1 MKDAEDEYRSYLEYL
16 DIHQQPLSIPL
27 ASTVSGKVIPIGESL
42 NVEHWVKQVTAPVL
56 FSDALVK
63 VLNVDEYKLDLNI
76 KHSSKVGV
84 VIEIGPS
91 TVLSRMAK
99 SWREHSISKTSRGT
113 RTDVLNCISWF
124 LKYYLKTVSKV
135 R

>member
-1 MKDAEDEYRSYLEYL
+1 M
-16 DIHQQPLSIPL
+16 
-27 ASTVSGKVIPIGESL
+27 IPIRESL
-42 NVEHWVKQVTAPVL
+42 DVEYCVKQVTAPVL
-56 FSDALVK
+56 FLNALVK

-99 SWREHSISKTSRGT
+99 SWREHSISKISRGT